1 MRRPLF
7 RHAVMLFSALLLL
20 TAAACSRGDEDTAGG
35 AASAT
40 IPPVGNASPTPSGN
54 TGAASGGSGVSGS
67 LGGTGGTA
75 PSGAS
80 GASGASGE
88 SGATANTVD
97 VTAVDY
103 EFRVTGGVPAGD
115 DGFVLTNDGDQPH
128 ELLVLQLEDGKTLR
142 DLEAVVAK
150 GVPTQ
155 PPSWVTP
162 VTQTFAKPGETS
174 DPAIAQL
181 ENGQTYVI
189 ACFVTTKKGVP
200 HAALGML
207 DELEVG

>member
-7 RHAVMLFSALLLL
+7 RHAVMLFYGLVLL

-40 IPPVGNASPTPSGN
+40 IPPVEDASPTPSGN

-67 LGGTGGTA
+67 LGGTGETA
-75 PSGAS
+75 PAGVSGGSGAS
-80 GASGASGE
+80 GQ
-88 SGATANTVD
+88 SGATANAVD
-97 VTAVDY
+97 VTAVEY
-103 EFRVTGGVPAGD
+103 EFRLDGDVPVGN
-115 DGFVLTNDGDQPH
+115 DGFVLTNDGDEPH
-128 ELLVLQLEDGKTLR
+128 ELIVMQLEGGKTLQDVR
-142 DLEAVVAK
+142 DAIEGGVAK
-150 GVPTQ
+150 Q
-155 PPSWVTP
+155 PPSWITP
-162 VTQTFAKPGETS
+162 VTRTFAKPGQTS

-181 ENGQTYVI
+181 EDGQTYVI

-207 DELEVG
+207 DELQVA